1 MGDKIFGLDSQLLV
15 DTGITLIAM
24 LVLFILLS
32 YLLFNP
38 ARKLIQKRKDF
49 IQGQLEEAA
58 KAQADA
64 KEMKIQYD
72 EKLSQVDAE
81 TAELLA
87 DARRKALDKEKEIVE
102 KASEEA
108 HQIKVRAE
116 KEVELEKNKVRDEM
130 KQEMVQVASAMAGK
144 FVEASMDKDK
154 QAQLIDETLKEM
166 GDETWQN

>member
-1 MGDKIFGLDSQLLV
+1 
-15 DTGITLIAM
+15 M

-49 IQGQLEEAA
+49 IAGQLEEAA
-58 KAQADA
+58 KAEKDA
-64 KEMKIQYD
+64 KELENNYR
-72 EKLSQVDAE
+72 EKLAKVDDEAE
-81 TAELLA
+81 ELLGQ
-87 DARRKALDKEKEIVE
+87 ARKKALDREKEIVA

-108 HQIKVRAE
+108 QTIKARAE
-116 KEVELEKNKVRDEM
+116 HEVELEKNKVRDEM

-144 FVEASMDKDK
+144 FVAASMDEEK